1 MTITSD
7 TFVAII
13 PSTEEEMLAIANS
26 VIRLNN
32 SREYYLST
40 IEAFQQLAGV
50 MQEHL
55 AHLDCK
61 KKCPPFKVEFN
72 DQSYP
77 FDELGDAITFCLN
90 NSIDPDKRI
99 LYAK

>member
-61 KKCPPFKVEFN
+61 KKCHHSRWSSTTNHTHSMSWVTQLPSV
-72 DQSYP
+72 
-77 FDELGDAITFCLN
+77 
-90 NSIDPDKRI
+90 
-99 LYAK
+99 